1 MPSSITAEDL
11 LSRLVALPPR
21 ARDSELERLLGIAEA
36 GELSHPP
43 GPELIGYHPSGLAP
57 VMRAVIEAPLTE
69 EDVFIDLGA
78 GLGKVAA
85 LARIVSGA
93 RVRGIEVQAS
103 LLSMA
108 ARVDGVELINADVRE
123 AELEEGTVFFLYNPF
138 TGNALEQVL
147 GRLHEVAR
155 RHAIVVCALG
165 LPLGQRDWLVPR
177 TLEHF
182 WLQIFDS
189 KVDGVAARAV
199 VPVPVDPRMV
209 LLADET

>member
-1 MPSSITAEDL
+1 MPGSITAEEL
-11 LSRLVALPPR
+11 LSRLVTLPPG

-36 GELSHPP
+36 SARSHPP

-85 LARIVSGA
+85 LARILSGA

-123 AELEEGTVFFLYNPF
+123 ADLEEGTVFFLYNPF
-138 TGNALEQVL
+138 TGSALEQVL
-147 GRLHEVAR
+147 GRLHEVAKH
-155 RHAIVVCALG
+155 HAIVVCALG
-165 LPLGQRDWLVPR
+165 LPLGHREWLVPR
-177 TLEHF
+177 ALEHF

-189 KVDGVAARAV
+189 KVEGVAARTVA
-199 VPVPVDPRMV
+199 PVQVDPRM
-209 LLADET
+209 LRLAEEM